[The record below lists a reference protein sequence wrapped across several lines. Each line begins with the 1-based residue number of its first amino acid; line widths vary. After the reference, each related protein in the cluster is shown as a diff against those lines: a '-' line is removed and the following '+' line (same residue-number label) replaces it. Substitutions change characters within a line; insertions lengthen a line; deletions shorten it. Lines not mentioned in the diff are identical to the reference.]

1 MNIDEKDEEN
11 KDKCISFWL
20 MQSLKLAKQ
29 EMGLDE
35 LYFNSDIEQAFILV
49 FYYMLTFNP
58 ADSSFEDLIDDD
70 QENNEVFSSIFS
82 ATQGAIL
89 GFTALPA
96 DHLNSEEKITNQT
109 NLFHKNIKSIV
120 KLIELPIINDD
131 IEIKRKTWGLNKP
144 RYY

>member
-1 MNIDEKDEEN
+1 
-11 KDKCISFWL
+11 
-20 MQSLKLAKQ
+20 MQ
-29 EMGLDE
+29 LDE
-35 LYFNSDIEQAFILV
+35 LYFDSDIEQAFILV

-58 ADSSFEDLIDDD
+58 EESSYEDLIDDE
-70 QENNEVFSSIFS
+70 QECNEIFASIFS

-89 GFTALPA
+89 GFSSMSD
-96 DHLNSEEKITNQT
+96 DHINSEEKIGSMS

-120 KLIELPIINDD
+120 KLIELPVINDD